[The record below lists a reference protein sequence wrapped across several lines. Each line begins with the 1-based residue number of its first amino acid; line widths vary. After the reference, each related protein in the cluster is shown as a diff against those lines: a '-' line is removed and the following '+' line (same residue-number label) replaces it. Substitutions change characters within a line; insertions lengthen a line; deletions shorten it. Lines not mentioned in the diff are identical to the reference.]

1 LLHPRGAEENRL
13 RRVLGPVTLTALGI
27 GAIIGAGI
35 FITTGRVAR
44 EDAGPSIVLSYSVA
58 GLGCARAALCYAE
71 LASMVPLAGS
81 AYTYAY
87 ATMGELFAWIIGWD
101 LILEYAM
108 SCAIV
113 ASGWSGHLDEFL
125 QVAFGRGLPTA
136 IASDPFSLPG
146 AWLNLPAVLIMA
158 VLTLILVLGIRQSA
172 TTNAVLVL
180 TKLAVVCF
188 VIVAGWSY
196 SNPANWTDIP
206 LASRVP
212 PEGQAQKW
220 GILGLLGLHHW
231 LLPLDDPI
239 HSRSRRMA
247 CRE

>member
-1 LLHPRGAEENRL
+1 
-13 RRVLGPVTLTALGI
+13 
-27 GAIIGAGI
+27 
-35 FITTGRVAR
+35 
-44 EDAGPSIVLSYSVA
+44 
-58 GLGCARAALCYAE
+58 
-71 LASMVPLAGS
+71 MVPSAGS

-158 VLTLILVLGIRQSA
+158 VISLILVLGIRQSA

-206 LASRVP
+206 VASRVP

-231 LLPLDDPI
+231 LLPLGDPI
-239 HSRSRRMA
+239 HSPFAPSGLSGMMLGASVVFFAYTGSYPAIGRSWTVFSLHA
-247 CRE
+247 ALASTHSA